1 MPYDEELDDRIAAVL
16 LPIGAERKKMFG
28 GTGYM
33 VGGNLTAGVHK
44 DALILRLDDEA
55 ASDLLQMPF
64 VRPFDITGRPMRGWV
79 MVNPGAVTDEHLSD
93 WLSLALRHAE
103 SLPKK

>member
-1 MPYDEELDDRIAAVL
+1 MPYDEELDDRIAAAL

-33 VGGNLTAGVHK
+33 VNGNLAAGVHK
-44 DALILRLDDEA
+44 SSLILRLDEASADEVMR
-55 ASDLLQMPF
+55 MPF
-64 VRPFDITGRPMRGWV
+64 ARPFDITGRPMKGWV
-79 MVNPGAVTDEHLSD
+79 MVEPDAVTDDRLSD

-103 SLPKK
+103 SLPRK